1 MSFSI
6 YISQFLTIISSKVIP
21 SLIFMLNF
29 LRRIYFIVRER
40 VFSTYILSIMSFS

>member
-1 MSFSI
+1 MSFWI

-21 SLIFMLNF
+21 SLMFMINF

-40 VFSTYILSIMSFS
+40 AFSTYMLSIMSFS